1 MGEVSVLFP
10 EGINRLD
17 DLPWTLH
24 TAITQALFYL
34 GFEEL
39 DPEERPARRIWNR
52 PDEMAAWWQM
62 VKRKRKEKYGGDD
75 NDGGGGKEEA
85 NAAVKDMI
93 VG

>member
-10 EGINRLD
+10 EGISRLD

-24 TAITQALFYL
+24 NAIIQAIYYL
-34 GFEEL
+34 GYEEL
-39 DPEERPARRIWNR
+39 EKDERPPKRIWDR
-52 PDEMAAWWQM
+52 PDEMKAWWGM
-62 VKRKRKEKYGGDD
+62 VERKRKEKYGHDD
-75 NDGGGGKEEA
+75 DSGGGEEQT